1 MASVELDFEE
11 FRTWFPGLTE
21 DVIPDASLEVFW
33 EQVCEF
39 VGNTD
44 EKSFAPYDPDATP
57 PKNERKA
64 LLYYA
69 LCHFA
74 TLSVRRDQPG
84 RITHASEGSVSTGF
98 DLIQSTSQ
106 TAQWWNQT
114 PCGSTYW
121 TLTAKYRMGGRLYG
135 QSNYHPWG

>member
-1 MASVELDFEE
+1 MASVELDVAE
-11 FRTWFPGLTE
+11 FRTWFKGLTE
-21 DVIPDASLEVFW
+21 EVISDQLLGVFW
-33 EQVCEF
+33 EQACGI

-44 EKSFAPYDPDATP
+44 GTSFAPYDPTATP
-57 PKNERKA
+57 PKLERKA

-69 LCHFA
+69 LCHLA
-74 TLSVRRDQPG
+74 TLSVRGDQPG
-84 RITHASEGSVSTGF
+84 RIASASEGSVSTSF
-98 DLIQSTSQ
+98 DLIKSNSQ

-135 QSNYHPWG
+135 QSHYHPWG

>member
-21 DVIPDASLEVFW
+21 DVIPDALLEVFW

-74 TLSVRRDQPG
+74 TLSVLRLHSGGIRRPAAQRTG
-84 RITHASEGSVSTGF
+84 RSRPSIEWAVAS
-98 DLIQSTSQ
+98 
-106 TAQWWNQT
+106 TASRT
-114 PCGSTYW
+114 T
-121 TLTAKYRMGGRLYG
+121 TLGGDHGHQGR
-135 QSNYHPWG
+135 QDKF